1 MVCPYIWYIFNIHGL
16 GGLGEIAN
24 KGCQEHLHMLMS
36 DLTHMIKKNYCKVH
50 LYVLNRKYTI

>member
-36 DLTHMIKKNYCKVH
+36 HLTHMIKKE
-50 LYVLNRKYTI
+50 LL